1 MSNQNFPFIPTE
13 PPPLDDTTQDVNS
26 NSNEYDI
33 DFDSFKGI
41 LSPEDDHEVILNKT
55 NAQDNID
62 QENVDDVITNSNE
75 KNKIENKP
83 VVNSNEFDLEHFA
96 INNCDKSSSNLS
108 ENINETPQVNSDGQ
122 FNGNS
127 DCDFADFSAFE
138 SSSKIQTQD
147 LNCDNISD
155 AIDTNLESSSENVNF
170 SNLHDKVEDNFA
182 DFENANFN
190 ANFTQEENFGKNNDA
205 QIAND
210 NDFADFGSFNENTN
224 ISQTEHIQHIE
235 HVEHVPNDDST
246 NENNQQFDSLVK
258 ETFFVNDE
266 LQNENCQNLSKD
278 LFFYADSNR

>member
-41 LSPEDDHEVILNKT
+41 LSPEDDQDVILNKT
-55 NAQDNID
+55 NAQENID
-62 QENVDDVITNSNE
+62 QENVDDVITNSND
-75 KNKIENKP
+75 KNQIENKP
-83 VVNSNEFDLEHFA
+83 VVSLNEIDDEHFV
-96 INNCDKSSSNLS
+96 INNCDKSSFSLS
-108 ENINETPQVNSDGQ
+108 ENINETPEVNSDGQ

-138 SSSKIQTQD
+138 SSSKTQTQD

-170 SNLHDKVEDNFA
+170 SNFRDKVEDNFA

-190 ANFTQEENFGKNNDA
+190 ANFAHEENFEKDNDT
-205 QIAND
+205 QLAND
-210 NDFADFGSFNENTN
+210 NDFANFDSFNENTN
-224 ISQTEHIQHIE
+224 ISQTEH
-235 HVEHVPNDDST
+235 VSNDDST
-246 NENNQQFDSLVK
+246 NEKDQQFDSLVK

>member
-41 LSPEDDHEVILNKT
+41 LSPEDDHDVILNKT
-55 NAQDNID
+55 NAQENID
-62 QENVDDVITNSNE
+62 QENADDVITNSND
-75 KNKIENKP
+75 KNEIESKP
-83 VVNSNEFDLEHFA
+83 VVSLNEIDDEHFV
-96 INNCDKSSSNLS
+96 IDNCDKSSFNLS
-108 ENINETPQVNSDGQ
+108 ENINETPEVNSDGQ

-170 SNLHDKVEDNFA
+170 SNFRDKVEDNFA

-190 ANFTQEENFGKNNDA
+190 ANFIHSENFGKNNDT
-205 QIAND
+205 QLAND
-210 NDFADFGSFNENTN
+210 NDFANFDSFNENTN
-224 ISQTEHIQHIE
+224 ISQTEH
-235 HVEHVPNDDST
+235 VSNDDLT
-246 NENNQQFDSLVK
+246 NEKNQQFDSLIK